1 LASPNT
7 PTNPRASGGGARG
20 GSSTL
25 TRSIAAVA
33 VVAAILLVALLMFG
47 GGDGYTVTA
56 DFQNA
61 SQLVK
66 GNLVQVGG
74 RQVGKVKD
82 ITLASNGLAKVKIS
96 VDGDFAPLH
105 EGTKAVIRSPSLSG
119 IANRYVSL
127 ELGPSDNNAITKG
140 GTIPGDDTQ
149 SAVDLDQ
156 LFNTLDAST
165 RRGLQQII
173 RGSATQLAGKGTLA
187 NQSLRYLAPAISTS
201 SRVTDELARDQ
212 VEFQK
217 FVTDTSNVV
226 TTLASRSSD
235 LTALVGNANATTRAI
250 GDENVSLSQALGV
263 LPSTLQQGSKT
274 FADLRATLDDL
285 DTLVNV
291 SKPATKRL
299 APFLAQLRPLIHDAD
314 PTIRDLRLLIRQNG
328 ANNDLIDLLGKQP
341 KLAALVK
348 SDFPRTI
355 QALQKGQ
362 PVIDYIRP
370 YAPDFTGWL
379 TKFAESASPYDA
391 NGHYARVEPVFNA
404 FQYSANSNG
413 AFLTAIPT
421 SQRLAGLQT
430 KRGQRCPGGAT
441 QPPPDGSAPFL
452 DLGQLVGSCN
462 PNGTPPGP

>member
-1 LASPNT
+1 VVV
-7 PTNPRASGGGARG
+7 
-20 GSSTL
+20 
-25 TRSIAAVA
+25 AVA
-33 VVAAILLVALLMFG
+33 LVALLMFG
-47 GGDGYTVTA
+47 GGSGYEVTA
-56 DFQNA
+56 EFQNA
-61 SQLVK
+61 SQLVP
-66 GNLVQVGG
+66 GNLVEVGG
-74 RQVGKVKD
+74 RSVGKVKE
-82 ITLASNGLAKVKIS
+82 ISLAPNGLAKVKIT
-96 VDGDFAPLH
+96 VDDEFAPLH
-105 EGTKAVIRSPSLSG
+105 EGTKAVIRSNSLSG

-127 ELGPSDNNAITKG
+127 ELGPTENNAIGKG
-140 GTIPGDDTQ
+140 ATIPPEATQ

-165 RRGLQQII
+165 RKGLQQII
-173 RGSATQLAGKGTLA
+173 RGSAAQLDGKGTLA
-187 NQSLRYLAPAISTS
+187 NDSLRYLAPALSTS
-201 SRVTDELARDQ
+201 SQLTDELARDQ

-226 TTLASRSSD
+226 TTLASRSND
-235 LTALVGNANATTRAI
+235 ITELVGNANATTQAI
-250 GDENVSLSQALGV
+250 GDENVSLSQALAV
-263 LPSTLQQGSKT
+263 LPDTLQKGSKA
-274 FADLRATLDDL
+274 FSDLHATLGDL
-285 DTLVNV
+285 TTLVDV
-291 SKPATKRL
+291 SKPNTKRL

-314 PTIRDLRLLIRQNG
+314 PTIRDLRLLIRRNG
-328 ANNDLIDLLGKQP
+328 ANNDLIELLGKQP
-341 KLAALVK
+341 KLAALAKV
-348 SDFPRTI
+348 DFPRTI

-430 KRGQRCPGGAT
+430 KKGQRCPGGAT

-452 DLGQLVGSCN
+452 DLGQLTSACN
-462 PNGTPPGP
+462 PNDTMPGP